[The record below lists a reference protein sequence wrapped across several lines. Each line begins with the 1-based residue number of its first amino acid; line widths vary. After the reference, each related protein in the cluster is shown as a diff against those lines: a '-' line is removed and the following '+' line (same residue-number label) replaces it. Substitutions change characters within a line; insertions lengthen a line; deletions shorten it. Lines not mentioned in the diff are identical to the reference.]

1 MTPIQVFCCQYCE
14 VFKNSFFYRTPPVA
28 GFIPKNSIIHN
39 HPKYVLS
46 HFKVIW
52 KILNHFFITLGL
64 EKSELLRLIISRYGN
79 HSYDLQRK
87 WLDLFLY
94 DGNNRPKLVKGF
106 VFCFIIFD
114 RKLNLWKKAKR
125 GRVWFKKALT
135 EAWRSYRSLSDTNP
149 AFHLTMLYNLTYITL
164 IFI

>member
-1 MTPIQVFCCQYCE
+1 MTPIQAFCCHYCE
-14 VFKNSFFYRTPPVA
+14 VFNNSFFYRTPPVA

-64 EKSELLRLIISRYGN
+64 EKSELLRLIISRCGN

-94 DGNNRPKLVKGF
+94 DGNNRPKLVKERKS
-106 VFCFIIFD
+106 FCFLFHHFWQKTKFMEKSKK
-114 RKLNLWKKAKR
+114 RKSMIQK
-125 GRVWFKKALT
+125 G
-135 EAWRSYRSLSDTNP
+135 
-149 AFHLTMLYNLTYITL
+149 TYWSVT
-164 IFI
+164 